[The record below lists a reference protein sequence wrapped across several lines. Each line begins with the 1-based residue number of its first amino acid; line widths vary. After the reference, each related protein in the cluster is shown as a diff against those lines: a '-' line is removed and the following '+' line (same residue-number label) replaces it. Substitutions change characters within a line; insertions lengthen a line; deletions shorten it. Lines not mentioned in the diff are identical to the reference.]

1 MGADPLDQ
9 QIANFSLQNDY
20 ATIHTYEHAV
30 NSGLSY
36 QWAKAFIT
44 TATMAYDLKQ
54 DRLHLIPNVET
65 LSAGAGLTFRVKWL
79 KVEGTYRLARSRG
92 GADTFQQAFSGGLDI
107 LPASQ
112 IHWTNR
118 VEYTLS
124 RRPASAATDA
134 TSSLEMSF

>member
-1 MGADPLDQ
+1 
-9 QIANFSLQNDY
+9 
-20 ATIHTYEHAV
+20 V
-30 NSGLSY
+30 NGGLSY
-36 QWAKAFIT
+36 QWAKSFIT
-44 TATMAYDLKQ
+44 NATLAYDLKQ
-54 DRLHLIPNVET
+54 DRLHLIRNVET
-65 LSAGAGLTFRVKWL
+65 LSAGAGLTFRIKWM